1 MHGLR
6 GEYQDRVNF
15 VILDF
20 DIKAEREL
28 ATELGVG
35 RHPAFALVAPDSAE
49 ALSTSF
55 GPQREQ
61 ALRELLDGAIA
72 SHGG

>member
-6 GEYQDRVNF
+6 AEYQDRVNF

-20 DIKAEREL
+20 DIGAEKEL
-28 ATELGVG
+28 AKKLGVG
-35 RHPAFALVAPDSAE
+35 SHPSFALVAPDSDE
-49 ALSTSF
+49 ALTKSF

-61 ALRELLDGAIA
+61 TLRELLDGAID

>member
-6 GEYQDRVNF
+6 AEYQDRVNF

-20 DIKAEREL
+20 DVGAERAL
-28 ATELGVG
+28 ATQLGVG
-35 RHPAFALVAPDSAE
+35 FHPSFALVAPDSAE
-49 ALSTSF
+49 ALTTSF

-61 ALRELLDGAIA
+61 TLRELLDGAVA
-72 SHGG
+72 TSGG